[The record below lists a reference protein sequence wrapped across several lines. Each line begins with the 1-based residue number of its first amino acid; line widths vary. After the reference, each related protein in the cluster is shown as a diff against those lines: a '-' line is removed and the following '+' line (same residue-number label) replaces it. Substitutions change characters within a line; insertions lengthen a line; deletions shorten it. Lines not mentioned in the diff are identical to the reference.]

1 MSVSYFKAA
10 RLPPVILVLW
20 GMAVVACC
28 AYLPENPDT
37 NTICPLKQ
45 GFRLLILPNIICSSI
60 DNIAMNIF
68 RTRLNLHYLFIG
80 ANIIHLF
87 ESFYAVSLCYKLN
100 LDLQS
105 TLLWFIQTILIGYPS
120 LKMLQKK
127 LEMNNKK
134 Q

>member
-1 MSVSYFKAA
+1 M
-10 RLPPVILVLW
+10 
-20 GMAVVACC
+20 
-28 AYLPENPDT
+28 
-37 NTICPLKQ
+37 KQ

-87 ESFYAVSLCYKLN
+87 ESLYAVSLCYKLN